1 MSPLKIALF
10 AVALAALAACATPNS
25 LAPGTT
31 IDQARARLGNPTGSY
46 SLPTGGTRLQY
57 SNQPFDQSVWN
68 ADFDAQGRLAR
79 VEQVMTDAAFAR
91 VRSGK
96 DTRDDV
102 LRDFGQPADMFYYKL
117 RDEHAWMYR
126 YFTYGGFKAAMFVY
140 FDPSGVVK
148 RTETGLDPWAI
159 QNGGRND

>member
-1 MSPLKIALF
+1 MNPLKTALF
-10 AVALAALAACATPNS
+10 AAAISALTACATPTS

-31 IDQARARLGNPTGSY
+31 LDEAQARLGNPTGRY
-46 SLPTGGTRLQY
+46 SLPDGGKRLQY

-68 ADFDAQGRLAR
+68 ANFDAQGRLMS
-79 VEQVMTDAAFAR
+79 VEQMMTDAAFAR

-96 DTRDDV
+96 DTRAEV
-102 LRDFGQPADMFYYKL
+102 MRDFGPPAETFYYKL
-117 RDEHAWMYR
+117 RDESAWMYR
-126 YFTYGGFKAAMFVY
+126 YYTYGGFKAAMFVY

-159 QNGGRND
+159 QDGGRND

>member
-1 MSPLKIALF
+1 MSPLKVASF
-10 AVALAALAACATPNS
+10 AAALAVLAACATPNS
-25 LAPGTT
+25 LTPGTT

-68 ADFDAQGRLAR
+68 ADFDAQGRLAG

-96 DTRDDV
+96 DTRSDV
-102 LRDFGQPADMFYYKL
+102 LRDFGQPAETFYYKL

-126 YFTYGGFKAAMFVY
+126 YYTYGGFKAAMFIY
-140 FDPSGVVK
+140 FDPAGVVK

-159 QNGGRND
+159 RDGGRND

>member
-1 MSPLKIALF
+1 MSPLKIASF
-10 AVALAALAACATPNS
+10 AAALAALAACATPNS

-31 IDQARARLGNPTGSY
+31 IDQARARLGNPTGNY
-46 SLPTGGTRLQY
+46 SLPSGGTRLQY

-91 VRSGK
+91 VRSGQ
-96 DTRDDV
+96 DTRNDV

-126 YFTYGGFKAAMFVY
+126 YFTYGGFKAAMLVY
-140 FDPSGVVK
+140 FDPAGVVK

>member
-1 MSPLKIALF
+1 MSPLKTVLLAA
-10 AVALAALAACATPNS
+10 AVAVLAACATPAS

-31 IDQARARLGNPTGSY
+31 LDEARAKLGNPTGRY
-46 SLPTGGTRLQY
+46 ALPGGGTRLQY

-68 ADFDAQGRLAR
+68 ANFDAQGRLTG
-79 VEQVMTDAAFAR
+79 VEQMMTDAAFAR

-102 LRDFGQPADMFYYKL
+102 LRDFGQPADMFYYRL
-117 RDEHAWMYR
+117 RDESAWMYR

-140 FDPSGVVK
+140 FDPAGVVK
-148 RTETGLDPWAI
+148 RTETGLDPWSI
-159 QNGGRND
+159 QDGGRSD